1 VYGSSGRGAWA
12 YDRITVWIAPM
23 KRADGVDPS
32 ALLVFVCGL
41 EVFDDMTDTVV
52 VFQRNQC
59 A

>member
-1 VYGSSGRGAWA
+1 
-12 YDRITVWIAPM
+12 M